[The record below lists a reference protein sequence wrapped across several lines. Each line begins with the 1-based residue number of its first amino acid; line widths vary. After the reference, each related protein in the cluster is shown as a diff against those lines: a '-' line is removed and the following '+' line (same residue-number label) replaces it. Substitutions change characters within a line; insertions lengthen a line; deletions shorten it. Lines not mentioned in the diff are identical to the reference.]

1 MDTFSI
7 LNYQGSKK
15 SLLDFIHS
23 NASNLINENSTI
35 LDIFSG
41 TCCVGYSYKSAHPI
55 YANDSEYYSYAI
67 SKALLSPGYENM
79 NRVISN
85 FTYRYCRNVLSQRSV
100 FTERKKDEGIMLEKS
115 DINGLVELYED
126 LPTVWNKQIE
136 ISSIH
141 PCCELFTTYYSGSYF
156 GISQAID
163 IDSIRYAIDGFIGT
177 DVYFAMLAS
186 LFFAMKECVF
196 SKDGHMAQPLSPT
209 KNSTKLLS
217 LRNKNVLEI
226 FMEKLAEFFSDKY
239 VNSTFDNKCF
249 NMNFEELIKLPEI
262 NDNVSF
268 IYADPPYTDMQYSRY
283 YHLLNIVSQY
293 NYPKPTENNGA
304 FTKGLYV
311 DGRFQSD
318 LSKKSTCLS
327 HLNALITFAH
337 ESKKNLAISFAYPE
351 DANEQKTDRYVTD
364 IDSLVHSCRTA
375 FSSANVEVAS
385 LDYKHSNNRNSEQKK
400 VVEYL
405 ILCKGS

>member
-23 NASNLINENSTI
+23 NASNLLNENSTI

-41 TCCVGYSYKSAHPI
+41 TCCVGYSYKSAYQV
-55 YANDSEYYSYAI
+55 YANDSEYYSYVI
-67 SKALLSPGYENM
+67 SKALLSSQYANM
-79 NRVISN
+79 NKALSS
-85 FTYRYCRNVLSQRSV
+85 FTPRYCHNVLSQRSI
-100 FTERKKDEGIMLEKS
+100 FAEKKKDEEIMLEKT
-115 DINGLVELYED
+115 DINGLVELYD
-126 LPTVWNKQIE
+126 NLPTVWNKQIE
-136 ISSIH
+136 ITSVH
-141 PCCELFTTYYSGSYF
+141 PCYELFTTYYSGSYF

-163 IDSIRYAIDGFIGT
+163 IDSIRYAIDGFKGT
-177 DVYFAMLAS
+177 DIYFAMLAS

-196 SKDGHMAQPLSPT
+196 SKDGHMAQPLSPI
-209 KNSTKLLS
+209 KNSSKLLS

-226 FMEKLAEFFSDKY
+226 FMEKFAEFFSDTY
-239 VNSTFDNKCF
+239 VMSSFDNKCF
-249 NMNFEELIKLPEI
+249 NMNFEDLINRPEI
-262 NDNVSF
+262 KDNVSF

-283 YHLLNIVSQY
+283 YHLLNIVAQY
-293 NYPKPTENNGA
+293 NYPKPTETNGA

-327 HLNALITFAH
+327 HLNTLITFAH
-337 ESKKNLAISFAYPE
+337 ESKKNLAISFAYPK
-351 DANEQKTDRYVTD
+351 DTNEQKTDRYVTD
-364 IDSLVHSCRTA
+364 IDSLVHSCKTA
-375 FSSANVEVAS
+375 FSSANVEVVS